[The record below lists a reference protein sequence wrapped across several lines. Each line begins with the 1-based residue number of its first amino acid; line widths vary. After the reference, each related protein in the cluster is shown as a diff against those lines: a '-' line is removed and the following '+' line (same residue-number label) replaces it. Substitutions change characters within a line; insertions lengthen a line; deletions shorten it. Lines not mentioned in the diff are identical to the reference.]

1 MKSKY
6 NQITIAHPYSDYD
19 FYNCVFVPSR
29 VPKLLEAEGA
39 CFAIENHLINN
50 PKLKNEKLDIVE
62 FMSGRGEFEDFI
74 RTEAKFPIGKYV
86 GIDTVPQNNLR
97 TELIIG
103 DVTKSFPDFEAD
115 IVMALYYSASSVHG
129 KDGFPTASAMRN
141 MCKNAY
147 NNLKRGGGF
156 LLGFAA
162 QGEALSFDLSD
173 GEDEEDK
180 EVTIPIYNGLRKR
193 FNLSETEAAILSFE
207 QDNIYD
213 RFNGTVIE
221 TMKNVKVL
229 NSSKKIVG
237 RINIEN
243 PLYQLYMSESHIVDN
258 LKQAGFNNLMFFDIS
273 FDEGHVTMEVLDNIM
288 EDSENFSTHI
298 LATKN

>member
-1 MKSKY
+1 MKNNN
-6 NQITIAHPYSDYD
+6 NQIVIDHAYSDYD

-39 CFAIENHLINN
+39 CFVIENLLTKN
-50 PKLKNEKLDIVE
+50 PELKNKDLNIVE

-74 RTEAKFPIGKYV
+74 RAEAKFNIGKYV
-86 GIDTVPQNNLR
+86 GIDAVPQNNLR
-97 TELIIG
+97 TELVIG
-103 DVTKSFPDFEAD
+103 DVTKTFPNFEAD
-115 IVMALYYSASSVHG
+115 IIMALYYSASSVHG
-129 KDGFPTASAMRN
+129 KEGFPTASAMRD
-141 MCKNAY
+141 MCKNAH
-147 NNLKRGGGF
+147 NNLKSGGGF

-162 QGEALSFDLSD
+162 QGEALSFDLSE

-193 FNLSETEAAILSFE
+193 FNLSETEAANLSFE

-213 RFNGTVIE
+213 RFNGTVVE
-221 TMKNVKVL
+221 TMKNIRVL
-229 NSSKKIVG
+229 NSRKKIVG
-237 RINIEN
+237 RIKIKN

-273 FDEGHVTMEVLDNIM
+273 FDEGHVSMEVLDNIM
-288 EDSENFSTHI
+288 KDSESFSTHI
-298 LATKN
+298 LAIKN